1 MSKYDDNIETMKKY
15 IQEHEGLRLTKYK
28 DTVGKATIG
37 WGHLIL
43 SHENYD
49 TITLEKANEIFEDD
63 FRKHYEQAE
72 QFPGFDKLP
81 FSHKCVVTDLCFNMG
96 GNFYLNFPKFTKYL
110 SEGNS
115 IKAAYELKNSK
126 YAKQVGRRATNNI
139 ALLIGKKSL

>member
-28 DTVGKATIG
+28 DTVGKLTIG
-37 WGHLIL
+37 FGHLIL

-81 FSHKCVVTDLCFNMG
+81 FSKQCVIVDMCFNLG
-96 GNFYLNFPKFTKYL
+96 GKFYLTFVKFTSFMEAGDYI
-110 SEGNS
+110 SASNE
-115 IKAAYELKNSK
+115 IKHSK
-126 YAKQVGRRATNNI
+126 YYRQVGRRAKNNI
-139 ALLIGKKSL
+139 YLLLK